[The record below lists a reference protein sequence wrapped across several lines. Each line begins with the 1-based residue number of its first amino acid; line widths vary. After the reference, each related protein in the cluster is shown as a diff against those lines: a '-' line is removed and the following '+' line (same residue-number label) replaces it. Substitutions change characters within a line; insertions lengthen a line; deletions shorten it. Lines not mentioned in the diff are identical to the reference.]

1 MGMASVVRH
10 IVQSFGG
17 GTQSVA
23 VLTLIAEG
31 KLPKPERIVMAD
43 TTHEST
49 VTWVY
54 LDEIVRP
61 LVDCLGIPLD
71 IVQETKGNYIYT
83 AKDGNET
90 MLLPAFTITGKLST
104 FCSGE
109 WKRDPVKRHL
119 RKKGYGP
126 NKPILQWFGMSFDE
140 LDRMRRSSRKWI
152 QHGYPLVDM
161 RLRRD
166 EAIEQIRRFGLPVP
180 SRSSCKI

>member
-1 MGMASVVRH
+1 MVRH
-10 IVQSFGG
+10 IIQSFGC

-23 VLTLIAEG
+23 ILTLIAQG
-31 KLPKPERIVMAD
+31 KLTRPERIVMSD
-43 TTHEST
+43 TTYEAT
-49 VTWVY
+49 VTWDY

-61 LVDCLGIPLD
+61 LTSHLGIPLD
-71 IVQETKGNYIYT
+71 IVREADGNYIYT
-83 AKDGNET
+83 AKDGNES
-90 MLLPAFTITGKLST
+90 MLLPAFTLTGKLSA

-126 NKPILQWFGMSFDE
+126 SKPILQWFGMSFDE
-140 LDRMRRSSRKWI
+140 LDRMRKSRRQWI

-166 EAIEQIRRFGLPVP
+166 EAIERIRRYGLPVP
-180 SRSSCKI
+180 PRSSCKI